1 MIMDFETRLTALD
14 DMCKDMAEVL
24 IQNRLI
30 IEQYQRYEQRV
41 KDIKEQY
48 SDIMSDLSPE
58 FLEKQIEQKMG
69 SMTAT
74 PMNPKYVTSEQK
86 DVIWNQMVEGKDKIS
101 FEEMN
106 RHLSSRHI
114 QGKAALFF
122 RHKISKLE
130 TMGGNKKRY
139 VLLKEEDNATTN

>member
-14 DMCKDMAEVL
+14 DMCRDMAEVL

-58 FLEKQIEQKMG
+58 KMK

-106 RHLSSRHI
+106 HHLSSRHI

-139 VLLKEEDNATTN
+139 VLLT